1 MKQFDLIIVGF
12 GKGGKTLAK
21 FASAQGRKVA
31 VIEKSKKMYG
41 GTCINIG
48 CIPSKTLVHEGLE
61 HGSFDQAF
69 SRKTDVVNAL
79 NSKNYHNLA
88 DDDNIEVLDYTAK
101 FKSNHELNLLNDQGE
116 VVETIGSEQIVIN
129 TGAKSVIPPIEG
141 IDTSQ
146 HLYDSEGIM
155 NLKSQPNH
163 LVIVGGG
170 YIALEFASM
179 FANFGTQVTVLE
191 RGNDIMT
198 KEDKDIVAKVKE
210 DLADKNVNLVLNV
223 DTKKFE
229 DTDKGTVVHTSNGE
243 YVADAI
249 LIATGRKPNTDLD
262 LQNTD
267 VKIGDHGEIIVNEY
281 LQTDASDV
289 YALGDVK
296 GGMQFTY
303 ISLDDFRIVKE
314 QLFGEG
320 QRSTE
325 NRGVVP
331 YTVFIDP
338 PLARVGLTGEE
349 AKEQGYNV
357 IENAI
362 PVNTIPRHKINNDT
376 RGLFKAVVNKDN
388 EEILGASLY
397 GLQSEEIINL
407 IKLAIDQKLSYK
419 VLKEN
424 IYTHPTMVESFNDLF
439 NM

>member
-198 KEDKDIVAKVKE
+198 KEDNDIVAEVKK

-243 YVADAI
+243 YVADAV

-388 EEILGASLY
+388 EAILGASLY

-424 IYTHPTMVESFNDLF
+424 IYTHPTMVESLNDLF

>member
-407 IKLAIDQKLSYK
+407 IKLAIGQKLSYK

>member
-21 FASAQGRKVA
+21 FASAQDRKVA

-61 HGSFDQAF
+61 HGSFEQAF

-101 FKSNHELNLLNDQGE
+101 FKSNHELNLLNDQDE
-116 VVETIGSEQIVIN
+116 VVGTIGAEQIVIN
-129 TGAKSVIPPIEG
+129 TGAKSMIPAIEG
-141 IDTSQ
+141 IDSSQ
-146 HLYDSEGIM
+146 YLYDSEGIM

-170 YIALEFASM
+170 YIALEFAAM

-198 KEDKDIVAKVKE
+198 KEDKDIVAEVKK
-210 DLADKNVNLVLNV
+210 DLADKNVNIVLNA

-229 DTDKGTVVHTSNGE
+229 DTDKGTIVYTSNGE
-243 YVADAI
+243 YAADAV

-281 LQTDASDV
+281 LQTDASNV

-320 QRSTE
+320 KRSTE
-325 NRGVVP
+325 NRGSVP

-338 PLARVGLTGEE
+338 PLARVGLTGKE
-349 AKEQGYNV
+349 AKEQEYNI
-357 IENAI
+357 IESTI
-362 PVNTIPRHKINNDT
+362 PVNSIPRHKINNDG

-419 VLKEN
+419 VLKDN

>member
-21 FASAQGRKVA
+21 FASAQDRKVA

-61 HGSFDQAF
+61 HGSFEQAF

-88 DDDNIEVLDYTAK
+88 DDDNIEVLDYPAK
-101 FKSNHELNLLNDQGE
+101 FKSNHELNLLNDQDE
-116 VVETIGSEQIVIN
+116 VVETIGAEQIVIN
-129 TGAKSVIPPIEG
+129 TGAKSMIPPIEG
-141 IDTSQ
+141 IDSSQ
-146 HLYDSEGIM
+146 YLYDSEGIM

-170 YIALEFASM
+170 YIALEFAAM

-198 KEDKDIVAKVKE
+198 KEDNDIVAEVKK
-210 DLADKNVNLVLNV
+210 DLVDKNVNIVLNA

-229 DTDKGTVVHTSNGE
+229 DTDKGTIVHTSKGE
-243 YVADAI
+243 FAADAV

-267 VKIGDHGEIIVNEY
+267 VKMGDHGEIIVNEY
-281 LQTDASDV
+281 LQTDASNV

-320 QRSTE
+320 KRSTE
-325 NRGVVP
+325 NRGAVP

-338 PLARVGLTGEE
+338 PLARIGLTGKE

-357 IENAI
+357 IESAI
-362 PVNTIPRHKINNDT
+362 PVNTIPRHKINNDG

-407 IKLAIDQKLSYK
+407 IKLAIDQKLSYE
-419 VLKEN
+419 VLKDN

>member
-21 FASAQGRKVA
+21 FASAQDRKVA

-61 HGSFDQAF
+61 HGSFEQAF

-101 FKSNHELNLLNDQGE
+101 FKSNHELNLLNDQDE
-116 VVETIGSEQIVIN
+116 VVETIGAEQIVIN
-129 TGAKSVIPPIEG
+129 TGAKSMIPPIEG
-141 IDTSQ
+141 IDSSQ
-146 HLYDSEGIM
+146 YLYDSEGIM
-155 NLKSQPNH
+155 NLKFQPNH

-170 YIALEFASM
+170 YIALEFAAM

-198 KEDKDIVAKVKE
+198 KEDNNIVAEVKK
-210 DLADKNVNLVLNV
+210 DLADKNVNIVLNA

-229 DTDKGTVVHTSNGE
+229 DTDKGTIVHTSKGE
-243 YVADAI
+243 YAADAV

-267 VKIGDHGEIIVNEY
+267 VKMGDHGEIIVNEY
-281 LQTDASDV
+281 LQTDASNV

-320 QRSTE
+320 KRSTE
-325 NRGVVP
+325 NRGAVP

-338 PLARVGLTGEE
+338 PLARIGLTGKE

-357 IENAI
+357 IESAI
-362 PVNTIPRHKINNDT
+362 PVNTIPRHKINNDG

-419 VLKEN
+419 VLKDN

>member
-21 FASAQGRKVA
+21 FASAQDRKVA

-61 HGSFDQAF
+61 HGSFEQAF

-101 FKSNHELNLLNDQGE
+101 FKSNHELNLLNDQDE
-116 VVETIGSEQIVIN
+116 VVGTIGAEQIVIN
-129 TGAKSVIPPIEG
+129 TGAKSMIPPIEG
-141 IDTSQ
+141 IDSSQ
-146 HLYDSEGIM
+146 YLYDSEGIM

-170 YIALEFASM
+170 YIALEFAAM
-179 FANFGTQVTVLE
+179 FANFGTEVTVLE

-198 KEDKDIVAKVKE
+198 KEDKDIVAEVKK
-210 DLADKNVNLVLNV
+210 DLADKNVNIVLNA

-229 DTDKGTVVHTSNGE
+229 DTDKGTIVHTSNGE
-243 YVADAI
+243 YAADAV

-281 LQTDASDV
+281 LQTDASNV

-314 QLFGEG
+314 QLFGDG
-320 QRSTE
+320 KRSTE
-325 NRGVVP
+325 NRGAVP

-349 AKEQGYNV
+349 AKEQGYNI
-357 IENAI
+357 IESAI
-362 PVNTIPRHKINNDT
+362 PVNSIPRHKINNDG

-419 VLKEN
+419 VLKDN

>member
-198 KEDKDIVAKVKE
+198 KEDNDIVAEVKK
-210 DLADKNVNLVLNV
+210 DLADKNVKLVLNV
-223 DTKKFE
+223 DTKKFD

-243 YVADAI
+243 YVADAV

-320 QRSTE
+320 QRSTG

-388 EEILGASLY
+388 EAILGASLY

>member
-61 HGSFDQAF
+61 HGSFEQAF

-101 FKSNHELNLLNDQGE
+101 FKSNHELNLLNDQDEIVG
-116 VVETIGSEQIVIN
+116 TIGAEQIVIN
-129 TGAKSVIPPIEG
+129 TGAKSMIPAIEG
-141 IDTSQ
+141 IDSSQ
-146 HLYDSEGIM
+146 YLYDSEGIM
-155 NLKSQPNH
+155 NLKSQPNP

-170 YIALEFASM
+170 YIALEFAAM

-198 KEDKDIVAKVKE
+198 KEDKDIVAEVKK
-210 DLADKNVNLVLNV
+210 DLADKNVNIVLNA

-229 DTDKGTVVHTSNGE
+229 DTDKGTIVHTTNGE
-243 YVADAI
+243 YAADAV

-281 LQTDASDV
+281 LQTDASNV

-320 QRSTE
+320 KRSTE
-325 NRGVVP
+325 NRGAVP

-338 PLARVGLTGEE
+338 PLARVGLTGKE
-349 AKEQGYNV
+349 AKEQGYDI
-357 IENAI
+357 IESAI
-362 PVNTIPRHKINNDT
+362 PVNSIPRHKINNDG

-419 VLKEN
+419 VLKDN

-439 NM
+439 TM

>member
-21 FASAQGRKVA
+21 FASAQDRKVA

-61 HGSFDQAF
+61 HGSFEQAF

-101 FKSNHELNLLNDQGE
+101 FKSNHELNLLNDQDE
-116 VVETIGSEQIVIN
+116 VVGTIGAEQIVIN
-129 TGAKSVIPPIEG
+129 TGAKSMIPPIEG
-141 IDTSQ
+141 IDSSQ
-146 HLYDSEGIM
+146 YLYDSEGIM

-170 YIALEFASM
+170 YIALEFAAM

-198 KEDKDIVAKVKE
+198 KEDKDIVAEVKK
-210 DLADKNVNLVLNV
+210 DLADKNVNIVLNA

-229 DTDKGTVVHTSNGE
+229 DTDKGTIVHTSNGE
-243 YVADAI
+243 YAADAV

-281 LQTDASDV
+281 LQTDASNI

-320 QRSTE
+320 KRSTE
-325 NRGVVP
+325 NRGSVP

-338 PLARVGLTGEE
+338 PLARVGLTGKE
-349 AKEQGYNV
+349 AKEQGYNI
-357 IENAI
+357 IESAI
-362 PVNTIPRHKINNDT
+362 PVNSIPRHKINNDG

-419 VLKEN
+419 VLKDN

>member
-21 FASAQGRKVA
+21 FASAQDRKVA

-61 HGSFDQAF
+61 HGSFEQAF

-101 FKSNHELNLLNDQGE
+101 FKSNHELNLLNDQDE
-116 VVETIGSEQIVIN
+116 VVGTIGAEQIVIN
-129 TGAKSVIPPIEG
+129 TGAKSMIPPIEG
-141 IDTSQ
+141 IDSSQ
-146 HLYDSEGIM
+146 YLYDSEGIM

-170 YIALEFASM
+170 YIALEFAAM
-179 FANFGTQVTVLE
+179 FANFGTEVTVLE

-198 KEDKDIVAKVKE
+198 KEDKDIVAEVKK
-210 DLADKNVNLVLNV
+210 DLADKNVNIVLNA

-229 DTDKGTVVHTSNGE
+229 DTDKGTIVHTSNGE
-243 YVADAI
+243 YAADAV

-267 VKIGDHGEIIVNEY
+267 VKIGDYGEIIVNEY
-281 LQTDASDV
+281 LQADASNV

-320 QRSTE
+320 KRSTE
-325 NRGVVP
+325 NRGSVP

-338 PLARVGLTGEE
+338 PLARVGLTGKE
-349 AKEQGYNV
+349 AKEQEYNI
-357 IENAI
+357 IESTI
-362 PVNTIPRHKINNDT
+362 PVNSIPRHKINNDG

-419 VLKEN
+419 VLKDN

>member
-61 HGSFDQAF
+61 HGSFEQAF

-101 FKSNHELNLLNDQGE
+101 FKSNHELNLLNDQDEIVG
-116 VVETIGSEQIVIN
+116 TIGAEQIVVN
-129 TGAKSVIPPIEG
+129 TGAKSMIPAIEG
-141 IDTSQ
+141 IDSSQ
-146 HLYDSEGIM
+146 YLYDSEGIM

-170 YIALEFASM
+170 YIALEFAAM

-198 KEDKDIVAKVKE
+198 KEDKDIVAEVKK
-210 DLADKNVNLVLNV
+210 DLADKNVNIVLNA

-229 DTDKGTVVHTSNGE
+229 DTDKGTIVHTTNGE
-243 YVADAI
+243 YAADAV

-281 LQTDASDV
+281 LQTDASNV

-314 QLFGEG
+314 QFFGEG
-320 QRSTE
+320 KRSTE
-325 NRGVVP
+325 NRGAVP

-338 PLARVGLTGEE
+338 PLARVGLTGKE
-349 AKEQGYNV
+349 AKEQGYNI
-357 IENAI
+357 IESAI
-362 PVNTIPRHKINNDT
+362 PVNSIPRHKINNDG
-376 RGLFKAVVNKDN
+376 RGLFKAVVNKET

-419 VLKEN
+419 VLKDN

>member
-21 FASAQGRKVA
+21 FASAQDRKVA

-61 HGSFDQAF
+61 HGSFEQAF

-101 FKSNHELNLLNDQGE
+101 FKSNHELNLLNDQDE
-116 VVETIGSEQIVIN
+116 VVGTIGAEQIVIN
-129 TGAKSVIPPIEG
+129 TGAKSMIPPIEG
-141 IDTSQ
+141 IDSSQ
-146 HLYDSEGIM
+146 YLYDSEGIM

-170 YIALEFASM
+170 YIALEFAAM
-179 FANFGTQVTVLE
+179 FANFGTEVTVLE

-198 KEDKDIVAKVKE
+198 KEDKDIVAEVKK
-210 DLADKNVNLVLNV
+210 DLADKNVNIVLNA

-229 DTDKGTVVHTSNGE
+229 DTDKGTIVHTSNGE
-243 YVADAI
+243 YAADAV

-281 LQTDASDV
+281 LQTDASNV

-320 QRSTE
+320 KRSTE
-325 NRGVVP
+325 NRGSVP

-338 PLARVGLTGEE
+338 PLARVGLTGKE
-349 AKEQGYNV
+349 AKEQGYNI
-357 IENAI
+357 IESAI
-362 PVNTIPRHKINNDT
+362 PVNSIPRHKINNDG

-419 VLKEN
+419 VLEDN

>member
-289 YALGDVK
+289 YVLGDVK

>member
-1 MKQFDLIIVGF
+1 
-12 GKGGKTLAK
+12 
-21 FASAQGRKVA
+21 
-31 VIEKSKKMYG
+31 MYG

-61 HGSFDQAF
+61 HGSFEQAF

-101 FKSNHELNLLNDQGE
+101 FKSNHELNLLNDQDE
-116 VVETIGSEQIVIN
+116 VVGTIGAEQIVIN
-129 TGAKSVIPPIEG
+129 TGAKSMIPPIEG
-141 IDTSQ
+141 IDSSQ
-146 HLYDSEGIM
+146 YLYDSEGIM

-170 YIALEFASM
+170 YIALEFAAM
-179 FANFGTQVTVLE
+179 FANFGTEVTVLE

-198 KEDKDIVAKVKE
+198 KEDKDIVAEVKK
-210 DLADKNVNLVLNV
+210 DLADKNVNIVLNA

-229 DTDKGTVVHTSNGE
+229 DTDKGTIVHTSNGE
-243 YVADAI
+243 YAADAV

-281 LQTDASDV
+281 LQTDASNV

-320 QRSTE
+320 KRSTE
-325 NRGVVP
+325 NRGSLP

-338 PLARVGLTGEE
+338 PLARVGLTGKE
-349 AKEQGYNV
+349 AKEQGYNI
-357 IENAI
+357 IESAI
-362 PVNTIPRHKINNDT
+362 PVNSIPRHKINNDG

-419 VLKEN
+419 VLKDN

>member
-424 IYTHPTMVESFNDLF
+424 IYTHPTMAESFNDLF

>member
-61 HGSFDQAF
+61 HGSFEQAF

-101 FKSNHELNLLNDQGE
+101 FKSNHELNLLNDQDEIVG
-116 VVETIGSEQIVIN
+116 TIGAEQIVIN
-129 TGAKSVIPPIEG
+129 TGAKSMIPAIEG
-141 IDTSQ
+141 IDSSQ
-146 HLYDSEGIM
+146 YLYDSEGIM

-170 YIALEFASM
+170 YIALEFAAM

-198 KEDKDIVAKVKE
+198 KEDKDIVAEVKK
-210 DLADKNVNLVLNV
+210 DLADKNVNIVLNA

-229 DTDKGTVVHTSNGE
+229 DTDKGTIVHTTNGE
-243 YVADAI
+243 YAADAV

-281 LQTDASDV
+281 LQTDASNV

-314 QLFGEG
+314 QLFGKG
-320 QRSTE
+320 KRSTE
-325 NRGVVP
+325 NRGAVP

-338 PLARVGLTGEE
+338 PLARVGLTGKE
-349 AKEQGYNV
+349 AKEQGYDI
-357 IENAI
+357 IESAI
-362 PVNTIPRHKINNDT
+362 PVNSIPRHKINNDG

-419 VLKEN
+419 VLKDN

>member
-116 VVETIGSEQIVIN
+116 VVETIRSEQIVIN

-198 KEDKDIVAKVKE
+198 KEDKDIVAEVKK

-229 DTDKGTVVHTSNGE
+229 DTDKGTIVYTSNGE
-243 YVADAI
+243 YVADAV

-349 AKEQGYNV
+349 AKKQGYNV

-388 EEILGASLY
+388 EVILGASLY

>member
-21 FASAQGRKVA
+21 FASAQDRKVA

-61 HGSFDQAF
+61 HGSFEQAF

-79 NSKNYHNLA
+79 NSKNYHNLD

-101 FKSNHELNLLNDQGE
+101 FKSNHELNLLNDQDE
-116 VVETIGSEQIVIN
+116 VVETIGAEQIVIN
-129 TGAKSVIPPIEG
+129 TGAKSMIPAIEG
-141 IDTSQ
+141 IDSSQ
-146 HLYDSEGIM
+146 YLYDSEGIM
-155 NLKSQPNH
+155 NLKSQPNQ

-170 YIALEFASM
+170 YIALEFAAM

-198 KEDKDIVAKVKE
+198 KEDNDIVAEVKK
-210 DLADKNVNLVLNV
+210 DLADKNVNIVLNA

-229 DTDKGTVVHTSNGE
+229 DTDKGTIVHTSKGE
-243 YVADAI
+243 YAADAV

-281 LQTDASDV
+281 LQTDASNV

-320 QRSTE
+320 KRSTE
-325 NRGVVP
+325 NRGAVP

-338 PLARVGLTGEE
+338 PLARIGLTGKE
-349 AKEQGYNV
+349 AKERGYNV
-357 IENAI
+357 IESAI
-362 PVNTIPRHKINNDT
+362 PVNTIPRHKINNDG

-388 EEILGASLY
+388 EEILGAALY

-407 IKLAIDQKLSYK
+407 IKLAIDQKLSYE
-419 VLKEN
+419 VLKDN

>member
-21 FASAQGRKVA
+21 FASAQDRKVA

-61 HGSFDQAF
+61 HGSFEQAF

-101 FKSNHELNLLNDQGE
+101 FKSNHELNLLNDQDE
-116 VVETIGSEQIVIN
+116 VVGTIGAEQIVIN
-129 TGAKSVIPPIEG
+129 TGAKSMIPPIEG
-141 IDTSQ
+141 IDSSQ
-146 HLYDSEGIM
+146 YLYDSEGIM

-170 YIALEFASM
+170 YIALEFAAM

-198 KEDKDIVAKVKE
+198 KEDKDIVAEVKK
-210 DLADKNVNLVLNV
+210 DLADKNVNIVLNA

-229 DTDKGTVVHTSNGE
+229 DTDKGTIVHTSNGE
-243 YVADAI
+243 YAADAV

-281 LQTDASDV
+281 LQTDASNV

-320 QRSTE
+320 KRSTE
-325 NRGVVP
+325 NRGSVP

-338 PLARVGLTGEE
+338 PLARVGLTGKE
-349 AKEQGYNV
+349 AKEQGYNI
-357 IENAI
+357 IESTI
-362 PVNTIPRHKINNDT
+362 PVNSIPRHKINNDG

-419 VLKEN
+419 VLKDN

>member
-61 HGSFDQAF
+61 HGSFEQAF

-101 FKSNHELNLLNDQGE
+101 FKSNHELNLLNDQDEIVG
-116 VVETIGSEQIVIN
+116 TIGAEQIVIN
-129 TGAKSVIPPIEG
+129 TGAKSMIPVIEG
-141 IDTSQ
+141 IDSSQ
-146 HLYDSEGIM
+146 YLYDSEGIM

-170 YIALEFASM
+170 YIALEFAAM

-191 RGNDIMT
+191 RGSDIMT
-198 KEDKDIVAKVKE
+198 KEDKDIVAEVKK
-210 DLADKNVNLVLNV
+210 DLADKNVNIVLNA

-229 DTDKGTVVHTSNGE
+229 DTDKGTIVHTTNGE
-243 YVADAI
+243 YAADAV

-281 LQTDASDV
+281 LQTDASNV

-320 QRSTE
+320 KRSTE
-325 NRGVVP
+325 NRGAVP

-338 PLARVGLTGEE
+338 PLARVGLTGKE
-349 AKEQGYNV
+349 AKEQGYNI
-357 IENAI
+357 IESAI
-362 PVNTIPRHKINNDT
+362 PVNSIPRHKINNDG

-419 VLKEN
+419 VLKDN

>member
-88 DDDNIEVLDYTAK
+88 GDDNIEVLDYTAK

-198 KEDKDIVAKVKE
+198 REDNDIVAEVKK

-243 YVADAI
+243 YVADAV

-338 PLARVGLTGEE
+338 SLARVGLTGEE

-357 IENAI
+357 IENTI

-388 EEILGASLY
+388 EAILGASLY
-397 GLQSEEIINL
+397 GIQSEEIINL

>member
-362 PVNTIPRHKINNDT
+362 HVNTIPRHKINNDT

-424 IYTHPTMVESFNDLF
+424 IYTHPTMVESCNDLF

>member
-21 FASAQGRKVA
+21 FASAQDRKVA

-61 HGSFDQAF
+61 HGSFEQAF

-101 FKSNHELNLLNDQGE
+101 FKSNHELNLLNDQDE
-116 VVETIGSEQIVIN
+116 VVGTIGAEQIVIN
-129 TGAKSVIPPIEG
+129 TGAKSMIPPIEG
-141 IDTSQ
+141 IDSSQ
-146 HLYDSEGIM
+146 YLYDSEGIM

-170 YIALEFASM
+170 YIALEFAAM
-179 FANFGTQVTVLE
+179 FANFGTEVTVLE

-198 KEDKDIVAKVKE
+198 KEDKDIVAEVKK
-210 DLADKNVNLVLNV
+210 DLADKNVNIVLNA

-229 DTDKGTVVHTSNGE
+229 DTDKGTIVHTSNGE
-243 YVADAI
+243 YAADAV

-281 LQTDASDV
+281 LQTDASNV

-320 QRSTE
+320 KRSTE
-325 NRGVVP
+325 NRGSLP

-338 PLARVGLTGEE
+338 PLARVGLTGKE
-349 AKEQGYNV
+349 AKEQGYNI
-357 IENAI
+357 IESAI
-362 PVNTIPRHKINNDT
+362 PVNSIPRHKINNDG

-419 VLKEN
+419 VLKDN

>member
-21 FASAQGRKVA
+21 FASAQDRKVA

-61 HGSFDQAF
+61 HGSFEQAF

-101 FKSNHELNLLNDQGE
+101 FKSNHELNLLNDQDE
-116 VVETIGSEQIVIN
+116 VVGTIGAEQIVIN
-129 TGAKSVIPPIEG
+129 TGAKSMIPPIEG
-141 IDTSQ
+141 IDSSQ
-146 HLYDSEGIM
+146 YLYDSEGIM

-170 YIALEFASM
+170 YIALEFAAM
-179 FANFGTQVTVLE
+179 FANFGTEVTVLE

-198 KEDKDIVAKVKE
+198 KEDKDIVAEVKK
-210 DLADKNVNLVLNV
+210 DLADKNVNIVLNA

-229 DTDKGTVVHTSNGE
+229 DTDKGTIVHTSNGE
-243 YVADAI
+243 YAADAV

-267 VKIGDHGEIIVNEY
+267 VKIGDYGEIIVNEY
-281 LQTDASDV
+281 LQTDASNV

-320 QRSTE
+320 KRSTE
-325 NRGVVP
+325 NRGSVP

-338 PLARVGLTGEE
+338 PLARVGLTGKE
-349 AKEQGYNV
+349 AKEQGYNI
-357 IENAI
+357 IESAI
-362 PVNTIPRHKINNDT
+362 PVNSIPRHKINNDG

-419 VLKEN
+419 VLKDN

>member
-21 FASAQGRKVA
+21 FASAQDRKVA

-61 HGSFDQAF
+61 HGSFEQAF

-101 FKSNHELNLLNDQGE
+101 FKSNHELNLLNDQDE
-116 VVETIGSEQIVIN
+116 VVETIGAEQIVIN
-129 TGAKSVIPPIEG
+129 TGAKSMIPPIEG
-141 IDTSQ
+141 IDSSQ
-146 HLYDSEGIM
+146 YLYDSEGIM
-155 NLKSQPNH
+155 NLKSQPNN

-170 YIALEFASM
+170 YIALEFAAM

-198 KEDKDIVAKVKE
+198 KEDSDIVAEVKK
-210 DLADKNVNLVLNV
+210 DLADKNVNIVLNA

-229 DTDKGTVVHTSNGE
+229 DTDKGTIVHTSKGE
-243 YVADAI
+243 YAADAV

-281 LQTDASDV
+281 LQTDASNV

-320 QRSTE
+320 KRSTE
-325 NRGVVP
+325 NRGAVP

-338 PLARVGLTGEE
+338 PLARIGLTGKE

-357 IENAI
+357 IESAI
-362 PVNTIPRHKINNDT
+362 PVNTIPRHKINNDG

-419 VLKEN
+419 VLKDN

>member
-198 KEDKDIVAKVKE
+198 KEDNDIVDEVKK
-210 DLADKNVNLVLNV
+210 DLADKNVKLVLNV
-223 DTKKFE
+223 DTKKFD

-243 YVADAI
+243 YVADAV

-320 QRSTE
+320 QRSTG

-388 EEILGASLY
+388 EAILGASLY